1 MSDSEPIV
9 GRVEKAD
16 YDLWKEGRITNLTVR
31 RSKAPLDPQDVLVDV
46 SPHGMNDLLR
56 TATAFIEELKA
67 FGYGETSEK
76 ALPGSFDP
84 FRDAVERMKG

>member
-1 MSDSEPIV
+1 
-9 GRVEKAD
+9 VEYVRAD
-16 YDLWKEGRITNLTVR
+16 TA
-31 RSKAPLDPQDVLVDV
+31 S
-46 SPHGMNDLLR
+46 DLLR

-76 ALPGSFDP
+76 ALPGAYDP